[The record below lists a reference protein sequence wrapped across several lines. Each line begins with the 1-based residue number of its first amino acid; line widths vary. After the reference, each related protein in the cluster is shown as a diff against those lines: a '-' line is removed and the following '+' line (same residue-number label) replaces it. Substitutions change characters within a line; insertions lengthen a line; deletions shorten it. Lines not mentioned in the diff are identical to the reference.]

1 MPTVVLWCVVM
12 GNVVALKKLMLHNK
26 LRLHRIV
33 IEQEF
38 FPAKNFS
45 IDWHKKFRSPAK
57 RIIFLGDIVT
67 GVRFV

>member
-1 MPTVVLWCVVM
+1 MPTVVLWCVAM
-12 GNVVALKKLMLHNK
+12 GNVVAPKKLMLHNK

-45 IDWHKKFRSPAK
+45 
-57 RIIFLGDIVT
+57 
-67 GVRFV
+67 